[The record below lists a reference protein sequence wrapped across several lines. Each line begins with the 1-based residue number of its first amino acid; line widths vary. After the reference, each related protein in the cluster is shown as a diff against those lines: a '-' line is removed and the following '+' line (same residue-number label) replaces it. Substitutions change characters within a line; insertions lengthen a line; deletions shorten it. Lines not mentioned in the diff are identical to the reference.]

1 MAKTDL
7 RIIRTKANI
16 TRAFLELMDEFDYD
30 SITVTDICDRAMVN
44 RKTFY
49 TYYET
54 KEHLHQSISDSLLQS
69 LKLEETAML
78 LTDEDRSSISMRQLL
93 NRIYTLVNKDRLAF
107 KVMLNE
113 KSSARFKELFEDEVR
128 KWVIYILE
136 HDGRSENFEF
146 PKELMVEEFVA
157 SGVVLVRWYSEQ
169 EGHNIS
175 AQQFIH
181 YLMSLNGPVFHKA
194 IGFER
199 ELTEL

>member
-69 LKLEETAML
+69 LKL
-78 LTDEDRSSISMRQLL
+78 
-93 NRIYTLVNKDRLAF
+93 
-107 KVMLNE
+107 
-113 KSSARFKELFEDEVR
+113 
-128 KWVIYILE
+128 
-136 HDGRSENFEF
+136 
-146 PKELMVEEFVA
+146 
-157 SGVVLVRWYSEQ
+157 VLVKITLKM
-169 EGHNIS
+169 GKNDLNIR
-175 AQQFIH
+175 F
-181 YLMSLNGPVFHKA
+181 
-194 IGFER
+194 
-199 ELTEL
+199 